1 MDEIRVGNPGFTP
14 CASNAG
20 NMTIPQNIAPP
31 IRFKPPSIHPAIVAL
46 SSSLVKSPT
55 RAAGL
60 IVSSALMMPGSTKDT
75 HMGAVLKNPV
85 GSVNVDRPVAGR
97 VHAQATINVVLTV
110 CGGNIKLLPIRG
122 KEVLYFLKGKRLGNG
137 HVCVKFINS
146 VHGYIPSNKGG

>member
-31 IRFKPPSIHPAIVAL
+31 TRFNAPSIQPAIVAL

-75 HMGAVLKNPV
+75 HMGAV
-85 GSVNVDRPVAGR
+85 
-97 VHAQATINVVLTV
+97 
-110 CGGNIKLLPIRG
+110 
-122 KEVLYFLKGKRLGNG
+122 
-137 HVCVKFINS
+137 
-146 VHGYIPSNKGG
+146 

>member
-20 NMTIPQNIAPP
+20 KMTIPQNIAPP
-31 IRFKPPSIHPAIVAL
+31 TRFNAPSIQPAIVAL

-85 GSVNVDRPVAGR
+85 GSVNMFTNSTYMAGYFFRLYSIHSFILPVVLLQGLVAGLL
-97 VHAQATINVVLTV
+97 HLT
-110 CGGNIKLLPIRG
+110 
-122 KEVLYFLKGKRLGNG
+122 
-137 HVCVKFINS
+137 
-146 VHGYIPSNKGG
+146 GYPYMY